1 VVLKVFKLD
10 RFEFRDK
17 AFDDVPF
24 LICHLSLPIVELA
37 LVARLELVWLVEKKI
52 LKDQSHKAAYVPLRA
67 SLGNGLNYIF
77 NDILLVFAA
86 IQALVQGFGPDDAM
100 DQLLRFL
107 SDCAHRKALL
117 LVLVR
122 TLVALSFTLKDGR
135 H

>member
-1 VVLKVFKLD
+1 M
-10 RFEFRDK
+10 
-17 AFDDVPF
+17 
-24 LICHLSLPIVELA
+24 
-37 LVARLELVWLVEKKI
+37 
-52 LKDQSHKAAYVPLRA
+52 KDQSHKAACVPLRA

-117 LVLVR
+117 LVLIR

-135 H
+135 HWGTVSFGSCFNKWNPQVKAHPVNMIPSLNIV